1 MSIKWPDGTLYESV
15 CSYNN
20 STISA
25 PSYRYGLPES
35 AMTMGTRQFL
45 MGNRIVDA
53 DDEPNVKN
61 LAGTKNKT
69 GSKNRSENNAFLHD
83 LTQMLQQPKFKP

>member
-53 DDEPNVKN
+53 EDEPSSKN
-61 LAGTKNKT
+61 LVSSHKT
-69 GSKNRSENNAFLHD
+69 GSRNRSENNAFLHD